1 MMRYTVVVTPEPDGS
16 EFNVTVPALTGCFT
30 WGASIEEAVA
40 HARDA
45 IAGHVAALVETGQ
58 PVPIEGEAD
67 APSINSVEI
76 EVDAA

>member
-1 MMRYTVVVTPEPDGS
+1 MMRYTVVVAPEPDGS
-16 EFNVTVPALTGCFT
+16 EFNITVPALTGCFT
-30 WGASIEEAVA
+30 WGASIA